1 MRTLTA
7 TNALNAG
14 VISNDISYVVF
25 GHNEEKLQGQTT
37 EMPTCIYS
45 RFSREWK
52 VENTNFNDDF
62 SIDFKWDSVGNF
74 DINDIRLLVDT
85 DGDFTDATVFSQ
97 ADGLTFSGNSI
108 IISNISTSIIPS
120 GSTRY
125 ITVGSVSSDT
135 PLPVKLLNFEANH
148 AAQNKVQLTWETSS
162 EVNNDYFSIERS
174 IDGVDWGNITD
185 IAGAGNSYSIIRYSA
200 MDDIPYV
207 GTAYYRLKQTD
218 FNGDNSYSN
227 LVSIIVESV
236 EEPFIH
242 IFPNPAS
249 TQITITGSKDEL
261 DNMIFY
267 NLLEQDVTDLVSQ
280 IETEEL
286 EVTLDLSSLNAGL
299 YYLKTKNAIH
309 KIFKQ

>member
-1 MRTLTA
+1 
-7 TNALNAG
+7 
-14 VISNDISYVVF
+14 
-25 GHNEEKLQGQTT
+25 
-37 EMPTCIYS
+37 
-45 RFSREWK
+45 
-52 VENTNFNDDF
+52 
-62 SIDFKWDSVGNF
+62 
-74 DINDIRLLVDT
+74 
-85 DGDFTDATVFSQ
+85 
-97 ADGLTFSGNSI
+97 
-108 IISNISTSIIPS
+108 
-120 GSTRY
+120 
-125 ITVGSVSSDT
+125 
-135 PLPVKLLNFEANH
+135 
-148 AAQNKVQLTWETSS
+148 
-162 EVNNDYFSIERS
+162 
-174 IDGVDWGNITD
+174 
-185 IAGAGNSYSIIRYSA
+185 